1 MVLLNTNI
9 PQELLTNNL
18 SEGDVS
24 ILIGQNGSGKSQM
37 LGKLT
42 SEYLRQGKKV
52 IAISNSIYDKF
63 PDSGRNLHLL
73 RDRAGRKKAKRSI
86 KSALVNISPEDIT
99 RLKNASEALR
109 FIGYDPV
116 IGLER
121 ISVTVEMLDNALS
134 RDEFRDYLHPNE
146 IDDLKSLL
154 FKSGTYNSE
163 PIVWLTLTDFSF
175 REIDRASLIQLLK
188 WEGVLKK
195 LQIINSF
202 NIFLRKSGQEIPL
215 LEASS
220 GELSFISTIVYLATT
235 IDENSAILIDEPE
248 NSLHPSWQKDY
259 IKILVELFY
268 LYQPKV
274 VAATHSALVVTGAEV
289 SNPVTK
295 VFECRNFQFI
305 RKIKEPVNIE
315 EAFIDYF
322 NVVTPQNRY
331 LSDLVID
338 MLNKLAAKEI
348 TIDEIDVQVER
359 LKTKGFE
366 AVQAKMLDGVK
377 EIAQKIIDRQSPNVP
392 PNSNNLVN

>member
-1 MVLLNTNI
+1 MSFLNTNI
-9 PQELLTNNL
+9 PQELLSNNS

-24 ILIGQNGSGKSQM
+24 ILIGENGSGKSQM
-37 LGKLT
+37 LGQLT

-86 KSALVNISPEDIT
+86 KSALLNISPEDIT

-116 IGLER
+116 FGLER
-121 ISVTVEMLDNALS
+121 ISVTVDMLDNALS
-134 RDEFRDYLHPNE
+134 RDEFRDYLSPTE
-146 IDDLKSLL
+146 IDSIKSLL

-163 PIVWLTLTDFSF
+163 PIVWLSLTDFSF
-175 REIDRASLIQLLK
+175 REVDRASLIQLLK

-195 LQIINSF
+195 LQIIDTF
-202 NIFLRKSGQEIPL
+202 NIFLRKNGQEISL
-215 LEASS
+215 FEASS
-220 GELSFISTIVYLATT
+220 GELSFISTIVYLSTT
-235 IDENSAILIDEPE
+235 IDENSVVLIDEPE

-268 LYQPKV
+268 LYQPRII
-274 VAATHSALVVTGAEV
+274 AATHSALVVTGAEV
-289 SNPVTK
+289 SNPTTK

-305 RKIKEPVNIE
+305 KKVKEPVNIE

-331 LSDLVID
+331 LSNLVIE
-338 MLNKLAAKEI
+338 MLNKLAAGEVN
-348 TIDEIDVQVER
+348 IDEIDAQIDR
-359 LKTKGFE
+359 LKAESFE
-366 AVQAKMLDGVK
+366 NEQLKMLDGVK
-377 EIAQKIIDRQSPNVP
+377 EIAQKIIDRQNSNESPNSTNP
-392 PNSNNLVN
+392 VN

>member
-1 MVLLNTNI
+1 MFFFNTNI
-9 PQELLTNNL
+9 PQELLSNNS

-24 ILIGQNGSGKSQM
+24 ILIGENGSGKSQM
-37 LGKLT
+37 LGQLT

-86 KSALVNISPEDIT
+86 KTALLNISPEDIT

-116 IGLER
+116 FGLER
-121 ISVTVEMLDNALS
+121 ITVTVDMLDNALS
-134 RDEFRDYLHPNE
+134 RDEFRDYLSPSE
-146 IDDLKSLL
+146 IDSIKSLL

-163 PIVWLTLTDFSF
+163 PIVWLSLTDFSF
-175 REIDRASLIQLLK
+175 REVDRASLIQLLK

-195 LQIINSF
+195 LQIIDTF
-202 NIFLRKSGQEIPL
+202 NIFLRKNGQEISL
-215 LEASS
+215 FEASS
-220 GELSFISTIVYLATT
+220 GELSFISTIVYLSTT
-235 IDENSAILIDEPE
+235 IDENSVILIDEPE

-268 LYQPKV
+268 LYQPRV
-274 VAATHSALVVTGAEV
+274 IAATHSALIVTGAEV
-289 SNPVTK
+289 SNPTTK

-305 RKIKEPVNIE
+305 KRVKEPVNIE

-331 LSDLVID
+331 LSNLVIE
-338 MLNKLAAKEI
+338 MLNKLATGETNI
-348 TIDEIDVQVER
+348 EEIDAQIDR
-359 LKTKGFE
+359 LKSESFE
-366 AVQAKMLDGVK
+366 GEQLKMLDGVK
-377 EIAQKIIDRQSPNVP
+377 EIAQKIIDRQNSNESPNSTNP
-392 PNSNNLVN
+392 VN